1 MSFIGAQPRHRAG
14 TRPGFAALAAKSVD
28 GITRIADLAQF
39 SPLRLLF
46 PHVPEDEPLTAC
58 LSNTAGGVV
67 GGDVLDVEINAME
80 GARVLAMGQAAE
92 KIYRS
97 AGETA
102 RLGFT
107 LSAGCDA
114 WLEWLPQETI
124 LFEGCKLARRTQI
137 DVEASAR
144 TLTGEILVFGRK
156 AHGESLKTGAL
167 HDAIEIKRNGRLI
180 WADALHLDGD
190 LRAPLNHST
199 AFAGAHA
206 TALLILHAPDAAAY
220 RDALRELTPPD
231 GVRFGATVV
240 AGLLIGRW
248 LAWDAQAMRRHY
260 AGAWTLLRS
269 QAGGLPPRMPPLW
282 HI

>member
-1 MSFIGAQPRHRAG
+1 MSFIGAPLRHRAG
-14 TRPGFAALAAKSVD
+14 TRPGFAALTAKSVE
-28 GITRIADLAQF
+28 GITQIADLAQF

-46 PHVPEDEPLTAC
+46 PRVPEDEPLTAC

-67 GGDVLDVEINAME
+67 GGDVLDVEIGAME

-102 RLGFT
+102 RLGVT
-107 LSAGCDA
+107 LSAGHDA

-124 LFEGCKLARRTQI
+124 LFEGARLARRTQLDI
-137 DVEASAR
+137 ATSAR

-156 AHGESLKTGAL
+156 AHGESLSSGSIR
-167 HDAIEIKRNGRLI
+167 DAIEVRRDGQLI
-180 WADALHLDGD
+180 WADALQLDGD
-190 LRAPLNHST
+190 LRAPLEHGA

-206 TALLILHAPDAAAY
+206 TGLLILHAPDPTIH
-220 RDALRELTPPD
+220 RDMVRELSPPD

-240 AGLLIGRW
+240 AGLLIARW

-260 AGAWTLLRS
+260 ARVWTSLRS
-269 QAGGLPPRMPPLW
+269 RAGGLPPRLPPLW

>member
-1 MSFIGAQPRHRAG
+1 
-14 TRPGFAALAAKSVD
+14 LAAKSVN
-28 GITRIADLAQF
+28 GVTQLTDLAQF

-46 PHVPEDEPLTAC
+46 PRVPEDEPLTAC

-67 GGDVLDVEINAME
+67 GGDVLDVEINVLE

-107 LSAGCDA
+107 LSAGPDA

-124 LFEGCKLARRTQI
+124 IFEGAKLARRTQI
-137 DVEASAR
+137 NVDSSAR
-144 TLTGEILVFGRK
+144 SLTGEILVFGRT
-156 AHGESLKTGAL
+156 AHGESLTTGSI
-167 HDAIEIKRNGRLI
+167 HDAIEIKRDGRAI
-180 WADALHLDGD
+180 WAEALHLDGD
-190 LRAPLNHST
+190 LRAPLSHPT
-199 AFAGAHA
+199 AFDGACA
-206 TALLILHAPDAAAY
+206 TALLILHAPDATTY
-220 RDALRELTPPD
+220 RDALRELNPPE

-240 AGLLIGRW
+240 AGLLIARW
-248 LAWDAQAMRRHY
+248 LAWDTQAMRRHY

-269 QAGGLPPRMPPLW
+269 QAGGLPARMPPLW